1 MGYPSDLTDKEWL
14 LIKDYFEQKR
24 AFGRPL
30 THDRR
35 IMVNAIFYVTKSECQ
50 WRMLP
55 KDFPPWQ
62 TVYCYFQRWCISG
75 TWEIILDILNRKGRL
90 ERGRQESLTYGI
102 IDSQSTKTQYNS
114 DERGIDG
121 GKKGKRSQT
130 AYCG

>member
-1 MGYPSDLTDKEWL
+1 MGYPSDLTDTEWD
-14 LIKDYFEQKR
+14 LIDEYFEQKR

-30 THDRR
+30 THNRR
-35 IMVNAIFYVTKSECQ
+35 HIVNAIFYVTKSGCQ

-62 TVYCYFQRWCISG
+62 TVYDYFKQWCVAGI
-75 TWEIILDILNRKGRL
+75 WEKVLDVLNRQHRLKQGRHPKP
-90 ERGRQESLTYGI
+90 SYGI
-102 IDSQSTKTQYNS
+102 IDSQSVKTQYNS

-130 AYCG
+130 SYRN